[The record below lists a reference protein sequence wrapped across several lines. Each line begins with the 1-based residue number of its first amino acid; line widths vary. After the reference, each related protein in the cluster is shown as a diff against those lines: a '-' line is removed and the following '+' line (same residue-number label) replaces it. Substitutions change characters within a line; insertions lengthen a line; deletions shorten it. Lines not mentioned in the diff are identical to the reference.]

1 MVVLAAFCGYEDN
14 IGSAEQQSLSLDGF
28 FFWDVLEYLGTCLK
42 ASTWTVS
49 PNIRLSWSWTN
60 VQ

>member
-28 FFWDVLEYLGTCLK
+28 FFLGC
-42 ASTWTVS
+42 A
-49 PNIRLSWSWTN
+49 
-60 VQ
+60 